1 MGRKKMTK
9 LYEKS
14 SERIDKELD
23 IVVLMKRVRNM
34 KILLKSSMLDEK
46 TKYKIAHKGKNV
58 IDLSSDHVDDNQP
71 ETAGEESDMD
81 PQKAM
86 KKEIDDL
93 KKKDE
98 KYRKT
103 LVELAS

>member
-1 MGRKKMTK
+1 MTK

-58 IDLSSDHVDDNQP
+58 IDLSSDYADDNQP
-71 ETAGEESDMD
+71 ETAGEESD
-81 PQKAM
+81 
-86 KKEIDDL
+86 
-93 KKKDE
+93 
-98 KYRKT
+98 YG
-103 LVELAS
+103 